1 MRREERV
8 REGCVLRTDD
18 GRLEVWASGKQ
29 SDLGTLGTLG
39 ALGALGAWSWV
50 GFF

>member
-18 GRLEVWASGKQ
+18 GRLEVWVSGKQ
-29 SDLGTLGTLG
+29 SDLGTLG
-39 ALGALGAWSWV
+39 AWSWV